1 MEGFIIGGVV
11 LAAILFLRSQDQET
25 GTGAY
30 AVVRQDSDD
39 DGASDA
45 FTPSSRL
52 SLFEHSSLSN
62 DDDWP
67 TSSIMDDCP
76 VTDSYEPITSMDTD
90 WWTDPAYAS
99 LPGNIYHD
107 TLIDPTHDDDS
118 ISSFNDSC
126 SVSLFD
132 DSFSNSSSIDDS
144 FSSSSS
150 FDD

>member
-1 MEGFIIGGVV
+1 MDGFLICGVF
-11 LAAILFLRSQDQET
+11 LAAIVFLRSQDQES

-45 FTPSSRL
+45 FTPSSSL

-67 TSSIMDDCP
+67 ISSVM
-76 VTDSYEPITSMDTD
+76 
-90 WWTDPAYAS
+90 
-99 LPGNIYHD
+99 
-107 TLIDPTHDDDS
+107 DDDS
-118 ISSFNDSC
+118 
-126 SVSLFD
+126 VSGGYR
-132 DSFSNSSSIDDS
+132 SGTSIDTNRWMDPMYAYELDNMYHNTPMDPTYHDDS

-150 FDD
+150 FDDTFSSSISDDSWSSSSFDD